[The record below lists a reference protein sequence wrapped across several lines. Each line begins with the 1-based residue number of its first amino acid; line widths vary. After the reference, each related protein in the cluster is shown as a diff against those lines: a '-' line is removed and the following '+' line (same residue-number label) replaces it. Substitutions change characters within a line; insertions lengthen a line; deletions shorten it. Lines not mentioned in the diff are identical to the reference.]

1 MEPVK
6 SSILV
11 VEDEEDVRSG
21 IAELIDKEKF
31 FVFEA
36 ATGAEAIEKAAG
48 IYSWFEFGIVLL
60 DIKLP
65 DMSGIEVLKK
75 IKAENFNL
83 CVIMVTAMKDI
94 PLAVEAMKEGATD
107 YVTKPFSGAE
117 LAEKIEKLDRAMEME
132 RNFFFMNDR
141 LDKWRAD
148 FDKRVIE
155 ARQKDDEKFKS
166 TGRRLTLQ
174 EYIETVH
181 PPLEGRLEFKEY
193 EALEKDIRARL
204 TKDVSVPDK
213 KARVLVVED
222 EEDVRSGIVSVLSGD
237 HEVTEAGSVGQ
248 ATAVFKKGLFDVALL
263 DIRLPDGSGID
274 LLKKLKSIDP
284 DTVYIMAT
292 AFKDLDMTIESMKS
306 GADNYITK
314 PFTANE
320 IKTAVRRPL
329 EVRRHKLALDIMI
342 KELQN
347 QAR

>member
-21 IAELIDKEKF
+21 I
-31 FVFEA
+31 
-36 ATGAEAIEKAAG
+36 
-48 IYSWFEFGIVLL
+48 
-60 DIKLP
+60 
-65 DMSGIEVLKK
+65 
-75 IKAENFNL
+75 
-83 CVIMVTAMKDI
+83 
-94 PLAVEAMKEGATD
+94 
-107 YVTKPFSGAE
+107 
-117 LAEKIEKLDRAMEME
+117 
-132 RNFFFMNDR
+132 
-141 LDKWRAD
+141 
-148 FDKRVIE
+148 
-155 ARQKDDEKFKS
+155 
-166 TGRRLTLQ
+166 
-174 EYIETVH
+174 
-181 PPLEGRLEFKEY
+181 
-193 EALEKDIRARL
+193 
-204 TKDVSVPDK
+204 
-213 KARVLVVED
+213 
-222 EEDVRSGIVSVLSGD
+222 VSVLSGD
-237 HEVTEAGSVGQ
+237 YEVTEAGSVGQ

-329 EVRRHKLALDIMI
+329 EVRRHKLALDMMI